1 MMEVIMKN
9 IILNNGF
16 EIPVVGS
23 GTNTYGKADKDYYG
37 VINMDT
43 TELESAIKAG
53 YRHFDTAVSYRNE
66 AVIGKAVAESG
77 IEREEFFLTSK
88 IPGGKDNVGS
98 RESIIKTLDESLEK
112 LQTDYVDLYLIHYP
126 WDNNDEIIEAWKVLE
141 EQVEEGKIK
150 SIGVSNFDQDQL
162 QYLLD
167 HATIKPVVN
176 QVQSHPGNW
185 NHDIIDFGHENE
197 VYAEAWG
204 PLSRVDEDTRKRLSE
219 IGGNY
224 GKSWAQVVLNYQ
236 IKREVIVIPKSHNA
250 ERQADN
256 LNIFD
261 FELSK
266 EEIKEIASL

>member
-1 MMEVIMKN
+1 MKN
-9 IILNNGF
+9 ITLNDGF
-16 EIPVVGS
+16 EIPIVGS
-23 GTNTYGKADKDYYG
+23 GTNTYGKEVNDYFG
-37 VINMDT
+37 NINMDT
-43 TELESAIKAG
+43 KELDSAIKAG

-77 IEREEFFLTSK
+77 IDREEFFLTSK
-88 IPGGKDNVGS
+88 IPGEKEYVAN
-98 RESIIKTLDESLEK
+98 RELIIKTLDESLEK
-112 LQTDYVDLYLIHYP
+112 LQTDYVDLYLIHKP
-126 WDNNDEIIEAWKVLE
+126 WDNNAEIVETWKVLE

-150 SIGVSNFDQDQL
+150 SIGVSNFDKKQL

-167 HATIKPVVN
+167 RATIKPVVN

-185 NHDIIDFGHENE
+185 NHDIIHFSHENE

-204 PLSRVDEDTRKRLSE
+204 PLSRVNEDARNRLDE
-219 IGGNY
+219 IGENH

-236 IKREVIVIPKSHNA
+236 INREVIVIPKSHNA

-256 LNIFD
+256 LDIFD
-261 FELSK
+261 FKLSE